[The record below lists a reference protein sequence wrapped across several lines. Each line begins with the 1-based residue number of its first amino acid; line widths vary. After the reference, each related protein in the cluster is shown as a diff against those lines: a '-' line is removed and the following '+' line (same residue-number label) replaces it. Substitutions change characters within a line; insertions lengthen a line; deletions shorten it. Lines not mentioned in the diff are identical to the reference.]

1 MSQHSQKKKT
11 YRWPKHIKRYSII
24 EMQIKTI
31 MRYHFMTVRMS
42 IIKKSTNNAGEGVE
56 KRELSY
62 TVDGNVNW
70 YTTIENS
77 IEMP

>member
-1 MSQHSQKKKT
+1 
-11 YRWPKHIKRYSII
+11 
-24 EMQIKTI
+24 
-31 MRYHFMTVRMS
+31 MTVRMS

-77 IEMP
+77 IEMPWKTKNRPII

>member
-1 MSQHSQKKKT
+1 MAK
-11 YRWPKHIKRYSII
+11 II

-31 MRYHFMTVRMS
+31 MKYHFTTVRMS
-42 IIKKSTNNAGEGVE
+42 IIKNQQKINAGQGVE
-56 KRELSY
+56 KSELSY

-77 IEMP
+77 IEMPWKTKNRPIM